1 MCVRMGSYIALF
13 CFFAAGA
20 ALAILRSALAEF
32 AAVGLVRVPRVC
44 ATPSQQS
51 AQSRIMFVTRM
62 RRREVGGDNA
72 RKIRKLSQ
80 NCELLS
86 ERTKGTEVAS
96 GSAG

>member
-1 MCVRMGSYIALF
+1 MDGS
-13 CFFAAGA
+13 
-20 ALAILRSALAEF
+20 
-32 AAVGLVRVPRVC
+32 VQRVC

-51 AQSRIMFVTRM
+51 AQSRITFVTCMRARR

-86 ERTKGTEVAS
+86 ERTKGTEVKWRVEALAS
-96 GSAG
+96 L